1 MDHIDLKK
9 AHAQF
14 SDYLRFT
21 CMLSPSTVRNHVKV
35 FDLLIKRFPHLTPD
49 MIDPDLLTD
58 FFKWLWTRDRI
69 VGRGTRITGIKR
81 STVATYWRKLS
92 RFFAWLRVKGI
103 LAVNP
108 LKTEGMQCPQVYYAD
123 KKFLDRSD
131 IEKIMAAIS
140 FKIRWPNDFLR
151 TRNLAL
157 ISVAANCGLRRGELL
172 ALRLKDID
180 LMRNEI
186 TVRAA
191 TSKSHSDRTV
201 PLNSRARRDLDS
213 YLDQRKARGFT
224 TEYVWVSDRCDRPIT
239 IDGLRNMLKM
249 VVVGSKV
256 KFHLHQLRHTFAV
269 NFLHNSGQNSF
280 KLQRLLGHRSIVSTA
295 IYTRCLPI
303 QAIRAD
309 VERLSDL
316 ENTL

>member
-14 SDYLRFT
+14 IDYLRFT
-21 CMLSPSTVRNHVKV
+21 CMLSPSTVRNHLKV
-35 FDLLIKRFPHLTPD
+35 FDLLIKRFPHLTSD

-58 FFKWLWTRDRI
+58 FFKWLRTRDRI

-92 RFFAWLRVKGI
+92 RFFSWLRVKGI

-157 ISVAANCGLRRGELL
+157 ISVAANCGLRRG
-172 ALRLKDID
+172 
-180 LMRNEI
+180 
-186 TVRAA
+186 
-191 TSKSHSDRTV
+191 
-201 PLNSRARRDLDS
+201 ARRDLDS